1 MGTKKNNKK
10 SRKKKDK
17 PDKVIL
23 LVGCFLIKCGL
34 DTKFETGTG
43 AERRL
48 NQYSYGWL
56 LADDL
61 SWLDNETNDIIY
73 CIYLPDSFM
82 EKVNQSLNSE

>member
-23 LVGCFLIKCGL
+23 LVGCFLIRCGL

-43 AERRL
+43 AEHRL
-48 NQYSYGWL
+48 NQYSYG
-56 LADDL
+56 
-61 SWLDNETNDIIY
+61 
-73 CIYLPDSFM
+73 
-82 EKVNQSLNSE
+82 